1 MIARNASG
9 EQQQGGVFVEEVLSP
24 LDWLRLQ
31 GALRFD
37 LWRNLGG
44 IRHEQLGSGA
54 LRDTDLPDRSD
65 RSLTPR
71 LAARAQALSW
81 LAFRGAVYRSFRAPT
96 LNELYRPFQVGPV
109 RTEANPLLGPE
120 TSWGGEAG
128 VDLGSFVRAT
138 GFWSTLEN
146 PITNVTTGPNQQQ
159 RENLGAARIRG
170 LEVQATWSLSA
181 LRLEAGWT
189 LVDARVTSSD
199 LQGRALPQDPR
210 HRLSGSASWTQGGFF
225 AQAGARFT
233 SEQFEDDRNQLRLPG
248 YAVVDLTVAQQL
260 AAANRVTLFASLEN
274 LLDRRY
280 LAGLQGG
287 VANLGQPF
295 CARIGARFKAF

>member
-1 MIARNASG
+1 MEWCPSHCLHSLRQLADGWMTAVGGFMR
-9 EQQQGGVFVEEVLSP
+9 QGVDGVEV
-24 LDWLRLQ
+24 
-31 GALRFD
+31 
-37 LWRNLGG
+37 
-44 IRHEQLGSGA
+44 
-54 LRDTDLPDRSD
+54 
-65 RSLTPR
+65 
-71 LAARAQALSW
+71 
-81 LAFRGAVYRSFRAPT
+81 
-96 LNELYRPFQVGPV
+96 
-109 RTEANPLLGPE
+109 
-120 TSWGGEAG
+120 WGGEAG

-138 GFWSTLEN
+138 GFWSTLEH

-170 LEVQATWSLSA
+170 LEVQATWSLGA

-225 AQAGARFT
+225 AQAGARFI

-260 AAANRVTLFASLEN
+260 PASVTLFASLEN

-280 LAGLQGG
+280 LSGLQGG